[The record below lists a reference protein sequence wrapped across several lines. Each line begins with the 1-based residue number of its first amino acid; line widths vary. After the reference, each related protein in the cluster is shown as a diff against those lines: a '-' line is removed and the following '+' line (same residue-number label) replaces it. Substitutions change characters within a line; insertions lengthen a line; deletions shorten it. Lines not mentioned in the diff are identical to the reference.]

1 MYPYL
6 RFGPF
11 LLQLPLLALLAGV
24 WIGSSLAEK
33 EAARLK
39 LPSGVVSNL
48 IFVGI
53 IAGIVGARLAYAAR
67 YLQVY
72 LENPLSLFSLNL
84 NTLAGLDGLL
94 IGVLVATLYGW
105 RKKLPLRPTLD
116 ALAPG
121 LAAFMVALGISHF
134 LSGDAFG
141 APADLPWSIYLWS
154 EYRHPSQVYETLL
167 ALGIFFAIY
176 KKPLGQSGT
185 GINFWLFVALSSAA
199 RIILEA
205 FRGDSVT
212 WPGGFRVAQV
222 VSLIVL
228 LGSMYMMRVWAQSA
242 ETGGVRTATSLE
254 SIHESE

>member
-6 RFGPF
+6 RLGPF
-11 LLQLPLLALLAGV
+11 LLQLPLLALLVGV
-24 WIGSSLAEK
+24 WIGSALAEK
-33 EAARLK
+33 EAVRLK
-39 LPSGVVSNL
+39 LPSATINNL
-48 IFVGI
+48 VFIVI

-67 YLQVY
+67 YLSVY
-72 LENPLSLFSLNL
+72 LANPLSLFALNF
-84 NTLAGLDGLL
+84 NTMAGFDGVL
-94 IGVLVATLYGW
+94 IGLVFAALYGW

-121 LAAFMVALGISHF
+121 LAAFMVALSLAHT

-242 ETGGVRTATSLE
+242 ETGGGRTAT
-254 SIHESE
+254 